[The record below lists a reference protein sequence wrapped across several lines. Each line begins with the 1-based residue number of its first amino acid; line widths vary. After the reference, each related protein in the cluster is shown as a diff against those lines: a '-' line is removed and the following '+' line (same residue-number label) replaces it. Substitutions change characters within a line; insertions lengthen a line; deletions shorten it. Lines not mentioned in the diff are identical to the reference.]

1 MLTSAA
7 LFFAAYLAGSL
18 PFAVIVS
25 RILGLADPRA
35 YGSGNPGATNVL
47 RSGNR
52 KAAILTL
59 LGDALKGSLVVILA
73 RILAPQLGIPAT
85 AIAMA
90 GLFAFLG
97 HVFSIFLRFSGGKGV
112 ATAAGVLL
120 AMSPLAGALVLAIW
134 LLVALTTRYSSAAA
148 LAAAL
153 AAPLVTA
160 WLVPDPGWIGA
171 VCAMAAILLWRHTT
185 NIKRLFSGQESR
197 IGSRSK

>member
-7 LFFAAYLAGSL
+7 LFFAAYLTGSL

-59 LGDALKGSLVVILA
+59 IGDALKGSLVVILA
-73 RILAPQLGIPAT
+73 RLLVPHLDIPAA
-85 AIAMA
+85 AIAMS

-120 AMSPLAGALVLAIW
+120 AMNPLAGALILAIW

-153 AAPLVTA
+153 AAPLITA
-160 WLVPDPGWIGA
+160 WLVADPAWIGA
-171 VCAMAAILLWRHTT
+171 VCAMAAILLWRHTA

-197 IGSRSK
+197 IGSRTK

>member
-1 MLTSAA
+1 MLTRAA
-7 LFFAAYLAGSL
+7 LFLAAYLLGSL

-25 RILGLADPRA
+25 RALGLADPRA

-59 LGDALKGSLVVILA
+59 IGDALKGSLAVILV
-73 RILAPQLGIPAT
+73 RQLGAPAAT
-85 AIAMA
+85 IALC

-97 HVFSIFLRFSGGKGV
+97 HVFSVFLRFSGGKGV

-120 AMSPLAGALVLAIW
+120 AMNPLAGAAVLGIW
-134 LLVALTTRYSSAAA
+134 ILVALTTRYSSAAA

-153 AAPLVTA
+153 ASPFVTN
-160 WLVPDPGWIGA
+160 WLVADPAWVGA
-171 VCAMAAILLWRHTT
+171 VSAMAAILLWRHAG
-185 NIKRLFSGQESR
+185 NIRRLFCGQESR
-197 IGSRSK
+197 IGSRAK